1 MPTTRLLLASLLI
14 ATPMLYAQ
22 QAQTRQAQPSSAEV
36 KAAPAPIAAHSSK
49 PAHPAFEPLQLT
61 ITFRKT
67 RNGKTITQ
75 RTYTIAASSQQAD
88 PQIRDDAR
96 YPVKKESTDTASPT
110 EYFNFNNDVDI
121 HNIREAR
128 DTVSLTLCISTDN
141 YGVGV
146 EESSKRTL
154 ANTELSSHRYT
165 VSPTVHM
172 GKLTTVYSLEDGV
185 TNVRVEVLLLVE
197 PLNEK

>member
-1 MPTTRLLLASLLI
+1 MPTTRLIFASLLI
-14 ATPMLYAQ
+14 AAPMLCAQ
-22 QAQTRQAQPSSAEV
+22 QPQTRPSQPRKAEI
-36 KAAPAPIAAHSSK
+36 KAAPTANVTLSSK
-49 PAHPAFEPLQLT
+49 PARSAHEPLQLT
-61 ITFRKT
+61 ITFKKT

-96 YPVKKESTDTASPT
+96 YPVKKESTDVASPT

-121 HNIREAR
+121 HNIRESG
-128 DTVSLTLCISTDN
+128 DKVSLTLCISTDN

-146 EESSKRTL
+146 EEPGKRTL

-172 GKLTTVYSLEDGV
+172 GKLATVYSLEDGV

-197 PLNEK
+197 PFKEK